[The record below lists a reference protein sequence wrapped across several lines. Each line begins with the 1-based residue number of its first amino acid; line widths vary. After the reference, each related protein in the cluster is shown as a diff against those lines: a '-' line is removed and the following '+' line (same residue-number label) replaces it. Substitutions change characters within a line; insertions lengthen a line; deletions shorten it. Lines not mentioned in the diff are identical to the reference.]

1 MGCFKSIYGALS
13 ATPAFNRMKPGH
25 YSEGSIR
32 ETLAIALPIVLS
44 QACETAM
51 VFIGRMFLSKLQP
64 ELMNAAMGGG
74 IAAFMMISFFLGLS
88 GYSTALVAQYLGA
101 RRKQNCAL
109 VVTQALLLCLLAYPL
124 ILILRP
130 LAHQLFE
137 VMHVPPAQ
145 LKPQIIYFDIL
156 LFGSILPLFKT
167 CLSSFYSGIGRTAVV
182 LISSCVAMLVS
193 AAADYVLIFGH
204 FGFPA
209 LGIRGAAF
217 GALIGSA
224 SGLAVLLFA
233 YLRKQNRREFDLRHS
248 LRLDLS
254 IAKKLLRYGSPTG
267 FEMLSGFMAFNAMI
281 LIFHSLGPVTATAA
295 TIMLNWDMVSYV
307 PLIGFEIAIIS
318 MVGRYMGAGRPDLA
332 HRSVIS
338 GMKLGQI
345 YSMVILVLF
354 LFLPATLVH
363 WFRPMGPS
371 EVYQQAVP
379 TAVVM
384 LRLAAIYVLINAGF
398 VVFVGALR
406 GAGDTFWAMGMGIAV
421 HWVMVMALA
430 VALHWYQFSPEAGW
444 GVVVGIFV
452 LFFGILFLRYRG
464 GKWQTIRLVEAE
476 TPAPWAT
483 RDN

>member
-1 MGCFKSIYGALS
+1 
-13 ATPAFNRMKPGH
+13 MKPGN
-25 YSEGSIR
+25 YSEAGIR

-74 IAAFMMISFFLGLS
+74 ITVFMMMSFFLGLS

-101 RRKQNCAL
+101 GRKQNCPL
-109 VVTQALLLCLLAYPL
+109 VVTQALLLCVLAYPL
-124 ILILRP
+124 ILISRP
-130 LAHQLFE
+130 LAHHLFDLMQ
-137 VMHVPPAQ
+137 VAPAQ
-145 LKPQIIYFDIL
+145 LEPQKIYFDLL
-156 LFGSILPLFKT
+156 LFGSFLPLFKG
-167 CLSSFYSGIGRTAVV
+167 CLASFFSGIGRTA
-182 LISSCVAMLVS
+182 IIMASSCVAMLVS

-204 FGFPA
+204 FGAPA
-209 LGIRGAAF
+209 LGIRGAAC

-224 SGLAVLLFA
+224 SGLAVLVLA
-233 YLRKQNRREFDLRHS
+233 YLRKQNRRAFDIRHS
-248 LRLDLS
+248 LRFDYS

-267 FEMLSGFMAFNAMI
+267 LEMLSGFMGFNALI
-281 LIFHSLGPVTATAA
+281 LIFHSLGPVTATAS

-318 MVGRYMGAGRPDLA
+318 MVGRYMGAGRPELA
-332 HRSVIS
+332 HRSVVS

-354 LFLPATLVH
+354 LFLPNTLVD
-363 WFRPMGPS
+363 WFRPSGPS
-371 EVYQQAVP
+371 EVYQQSVS

-406 GAGDTFWAMGMGIAV
+406 GAGDTFWAMSMGVTV
-421 HWVMVMALA
+421 HWVMVLALA
-430 VALHWYQFSPEAGW
+430 VALHRWHFSPEMGW
-444 GVVVGIFV
+444 GVIVGIFV
-452 LFFGILFLRYRG
+452 LFFGIVCLRYRG
-464 GKWQTIRLVEAE
+464 GKWRSIRLVEAE
-476 TPAPWAT
+476 PPIV
-483 RDN
+483 